1 MNIYWDSE
9 FTGLHR
15 DTTLIS
21 LGMVADNGREF
32 YAEFTDYD
40 PWQVDDWVQE
50 HVIDNLL
57 FNDPFDGPPFVR
69 NIGSVT
75 FVKGDINDVRD
86 ALESWLSRFD
96 YIELWSDCHHYDV
109 VLLQGIFG
117 GAFSMP
123 SHIYYIPFDLST
135 ALKVYGIDP
144 DISREA
150 FIDSPIEGEKHNSL
164 YDARVIQAC
173 YDKLRRNKYK
183 YQLML

>member
-1 MNIYWDSE
+1 MNIYWDTE

-21 LGMVADNGREF
+21 IGMVADNGKEF
-32 YAEFTDYD
+32 YAEFNDFN
-40 PWQVDDWVQE
+40 PLQVDDWVKE

-57 FNDPFDGPPFVR
+57 FNDEEESFERVL
-69 NIGSVT
+69 GSVT
-75 FVKGDINDVRD
+75 FVKGSLEEVRH
-86 ALESWLSRFD
+86 ALLNWLNRFS

-109 VLLQGIFG
+109 VLFQGIFG
-117 GAFSMP
+117 GAFNMP
-123 SHIYYIPFDLST
+123 GHIYYIPFDLST

-164 YDARVIQAC
+164 YDALVIQAC
-173 YDKLRRNKYK
+173 HEKLRRNKYK